1 MEEEEHEEAEEQQN
15 EREDS
20 IFFCE
25 RSFSFWT
32 CRTGVCVGL
41 KKRDKKR
48 AKQDPRNRS
57 VTRGKSEEDLAVVIA
72 VTRALSRKSKRTQ
85 KHTNTDARIKSLS
98 TSGQTI
104 AQRHMRSSM
113 ISMRGKKYPVPPQ
126 AKQD

>member
-1 MEEEEHEEAEEQQN
+1 MRRKNYRRRKKWKKRSMRRQRSSRTRGKIQF
-15 EREDS
+15 
-20 IFFCE
+20 FFCE

-98 TSGQTI
+98 TSGQTL
-104 AQRHMRSSM
+104 A
-113 ISMRGKKYPVPPQ
+113 
-126 AKQD
+126 